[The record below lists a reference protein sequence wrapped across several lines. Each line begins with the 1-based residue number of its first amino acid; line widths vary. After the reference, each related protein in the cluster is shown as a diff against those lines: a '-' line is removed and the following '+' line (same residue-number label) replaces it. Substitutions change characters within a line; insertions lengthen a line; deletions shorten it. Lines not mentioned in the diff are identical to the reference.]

1 MIKGKIAVRKN
12 DAVMNDLIR
21 RANVKRHND
30 YAARIKLKDDQYR
43 AMDIATKQ
51 QELDRLHAANVH
63 GGGLD
68 AIRFNR
74 MNALKDL
81 VAKYKK

>member
-1 MIKGKIAVRKN
+1 MKGKIAVRKN
-12 DAVMNDLIR
+12 DAVMNSLIR
-21 RANVKRHND
+21 RANVKRHSD
-30 YAARIKLKDDQYR
+30 YAARIKLKDDQFR

-74 MNALKDL
+74 MNALKEL

>member
-1 MIKGKIAVRKN
+1 MKGKIAVRKN
-12 DAVMNDLIR
+12 DAVMNSLIR
-21 RANVKRHND
+21 RANVKRQTD
-30 YAARIKLKDDQYR
+30 YTARIKLKDDQFR

-74 MNALKDL
+74 MNVLKEL

>member
-30 YAARIKLKDDQYR
+30 YAARIKLKDDQFR

-68 AIRFNR
+68 AIRLSR
-74 MNALKDL
+74 MNALKEI
-81 VAKYKK
+81 VGKYKK

>member
-1 MIKGKIAVRKN
+1 MKGKIAVRKN
-12 DAVMNDLIR
+12 DAVMNELIR
-21 RANVKRHND
+21 RSNVKRHND
-30 YAARIKLKDDQYR
+30 YAARIKLKDDQFR

-74 MNALKDL
+74 MNALKEL

>member
-1 MIKGKIAVRKN
+1 MMKGKIAVRKN
-12 DAVMNDLIR
+12 DAVMHSLIR
-21 RANVKRHND
+21 RANVKRQTD
-30 YAARIKLKDDQYR
+30 YTARIKLKDDQFR

-68 AIRFNR
+68 AIRLSR
-74 MNALKDL
+74 MNALKEL
-81 VAKYKK
+81 VGKYKK

>member
-12 DAVMNDLIR
+12 DAVMNSLIR
-21 RANVKRHND
+21 RANVKRQTD
-30 YAARIKLKDDQYR
+30 YTARIKLKDDQFR

-74 MNALKDL
+74 MNVLKEL